1 METIE
6 LNNSVLMPLVGFG
19 TFMITDPEICEKSV
33 MEAIHMGYRLIDT
46 AQAYANENYIGKAIT
61 KSAVPRD
68 ELFITTKVWFRNYEN
83 AYSSVIQSLENLQV
97 NYLDLVLL
105 HWPFGNTYA
114 AWRDLEK
121 LYEEG
126 KIRAIGVSNYAPS
139 QLIDLIEFN
148 KVTPAVNQIETN
160 LIAQQQPLHEL
171 MQKHGVAHQGYA
183 PFGQGKADQ
192 MFELPVVKEIA
203 ESHGKSPRQIALR
216 YFIQKGISV
225 IPKTI
230 HTERMEEN
238 ISVFD
243 FELSQQEMVALQSV
257 DTGKPLIGNPQNAEL
272 AAFAMTW

>member
-1 METIE
+1 MESIE

-216 YFIQKGISV
+216 YFIQKRISV